1 MNDIFYLCVKLLEDL
16 ASIFGITYE
25 EINVII
31 FCILGPLVFLI
42 QWVYIFR
49 LRKRL
54 LKYQIQKIK
63 ASSTILD

>member
-31 FCILGPLVFLI
+31 FCILGPLVFLT
-42 QWVYIFR
+42 QWVYIVR

-54 LKYQIQKIK
+54 SKYK
-63 ASSTILD
+63 